1 MKQYQKSFG
10 FLALILVFITN
21 LSACKMHWGL
31 LKHKQVQSEEELD
44 IPKEDHVEYIP
55 NWIQHQIFILK
66 TTPPYRTGKKMVL
79 KYRYKGTDVYYIPAD
94 CCDQLNPLYDEFG
107 NKICSP
113 DGGFTGKGDGRCPD
127 FDRASQSPT
136 IIWMEETPAK

>member
-1 MKQYQKSFG
+1 MQLRKCLCIVISIVF
-10 FLALILVFITN
+10 FIHSLASCN
-21 LSACKMHWGL
+21 LHWGIPKRHQDL
-31 LKHKQVQSEEELD
+31 LEEEMD
-44 IPKEDHVEYIP
+44 PPREEHVEFIP
-55 NWIQHQIFILK
+55 NWIQNQITIIK
-66 TTPPYRTGKKMVL
+66 ANPPYRTGKKMVL
-79 KYRYKGTDVYYIPAD
+79 KYRYKGMDVYYIPAD

-107 NKICSP
+107 KKICSP